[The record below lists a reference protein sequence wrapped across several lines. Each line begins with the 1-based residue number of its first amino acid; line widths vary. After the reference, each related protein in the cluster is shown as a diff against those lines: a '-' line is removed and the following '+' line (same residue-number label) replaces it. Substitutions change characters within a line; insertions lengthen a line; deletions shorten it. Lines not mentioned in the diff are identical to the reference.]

1 MSKPI
6 CGYIKVG
13 DFEGGSAD
21 AHHTGWSE
29 IIGLNAAVERKTG
42 SFIKSDNPVGS
53 TSLGD
58 VIVEKLVDAASVKLM
73 KACATGQKI
82 PKVQIQMC
90 ATVAGKLAVVLEYEL
105 NDAIV
110 SKYELSGT
118 NYSVVDAA
126 ENRPSD
132 TVAFAF
138 AKITW
143 TFHKKDS
150 TGASV
155 GKVSESYTVG
165 S

>member
-21 AHHTGWSE
+21 AQHTGWSE
-29 IIGLNAAVERKTG
+29 IIGFNASVERKTG

-53 TSLGD
+53 TNLGD
-58 VIVEKLVDAASVKLM
+58 VIVDKLVDAASVKLM

-82 PKVQIQMC
+82 PKVQVHMC
-90 ATVAGKLAVVLEYEL
+90 STVAGKFAVILEYEL

-110 SKYELSGT
+110 SKYELNGT
-118 NYSVVDAA
+118 NNSASDAP
-126 ENRPSD
+126 EDRPSD
-132 TVAFAF
+132 TIAFAF

-143 TFHKKDS
+143 TFHKKDA